1 MRTADQPRQTASI
14 GSSSVAGHAPWLLLS
29 AAFRYPQL
37 YGQRGLA
44 ERPTGGPFRFRAVQ
58 RRSWGSVACSL
69 PSQVCSPRRAA
80 FSRFR
85 DAGPACR
92 SICLFLSRP
101 FSSGEF
107 GRALLCI
114 LDARQT
120 RRSSRMWP
128 IAASGL
134 RSLRGSDS
142 SLATSRTM
150 GRSCLGFCPLAGFQT
165 RSLLI
170 AMGTS
175 RLQTRNPVVST
186 PRVIRWPL
194 VRSSRTYP
202 LVGLRRPSCA
212 DVCRND
218 LFRLH
223 PLARNR
229 ASCRGLRRRRPFS
242 VL

>member
-1 MRTADQPRQTASI
+1 MEAPPPLKGAAAEVSGRHSRCQRKPRLLVRTADQPRQTASI
-14 GSSSVAGHAPWLLLS
+14 GSSSVAGHAPWLLFS

-58 RRSWGSVACSL
+58 RRSWGSVACTL

-92 SICLFLSRP
+92 SICLSLSRP

-114 LDARQT
+114 NRCSADEPN
-120 RRSSRMWP
+120 SRMWP
-128 IAASGL
+128 IATSGL

-150 GRSCLGFCPLAGFQT
+150 GRSCLGLYPLAGFRT
-165 RSLLI
+165 HLLI

-175 RLQTRNPVVST
+175 RCKRAIP
-186 PRVIRWPL
+186 W
-194 VRSSRTYP
+194 SR
-202 LVGLRRPSCA
+202 
-212 DVCRND
+212 
-218 LFRLH
+218 H
-223 PLARNR
+223 
-229 ASCRGLRRRRPFS
+229 RG
-242 VL
+242 